1 MRTGRSSNALLV
13 ELLIVIAFFM
23 LSATILM
30 QVFAGARTQ
39 SDRAER
45 IALAVQEAQNTA
57 DRLLA
62 AEEPE
67 AALRE
72 MGFEASE
79 GGWSRTEEGYRLT
92 VTGGADALDYGSLRR
107 LTVRAEASDGEAL
120 LTLPVVRYEE
130 K

>member
-45 IALAVQEAQNTA
+45 IALQA
-57 DRLLA
+57 LK
-62 AEEPE
+62 
-67 AALRE
+67 AAL
-72 MGFEASE
+72 
-79 GGWSRTEEGYRLT
+79 
-92 VTGGADALDYGSLRR
+92 DDN
-107 LTVRAEASDGEAL
+107 DGP
-120 LTLPVVRYEE
+120 TP
-130 K
+130 